1 MYESFSFFRNFVVYI
16 YYKVDFCLIHSLLD
30 AFMKDKR
37 YFSTVILSL
46 AFSVSAMAQSYS
58 SLWKQF
64 DKARDKDL
72 PKSELSILEQI
83 RDKAQEDR
91 AYGQLLKSELQ
102 MISVQSSVSP
112 DSLAP
117 QLKRYERM
125 AADANDAV
133 LSAVYN
139 STLGHIYRDWWRSL
153 DMRQDSAQVIARRYY
168 KQSLHNPQLLAS
180 TKAGTYDPLVVT
192 GDNSSVFGNDLL
204 HVLAMEAEDY
214 DLMSDYYQ
222 KVGNRPAAC
231 ISAYYKTQKDRM
243 DDVRLAKKSKY
254 LATIDSLI
262 NVYKDLPEAG
272 ELAIEH
278 FNFLDGATDASA
290 KEKVEY
296 IDYALLNWPTWPRMA
311 VLKNARSRITLPSFN
326 ACVSKSLSIPG
337 HEIPVYITSLTHID
351 KLKMDVYK
359 VNITGADDFN
369 PNDANDYKMLRT
381 RMSEKPVWSDDR
393 VYYGLPEYLVVRD
406 TMRIAPLPVGV
417 YMVEFTTDNA
427 DVAVERLMIHISNLR
442 LVSMNLP
449 DNRMRMAV
457 LDATT
462 GKPVAG
468 AKINIKFGAW
478 QNHKWVEDQRT
489 LVTEEDG
496 EMVFSSTLAPREYLL
511 TTDEDKAFPWQH
523 IGNYTWR
530 GNTSQNTTA
539 TNQQVRLF
547 SDRKIYR
554 PGQKVKMSVLAYDVY
569 SREQWQAAEKCNVH
583 LVLRNSKQQKVA
595 EKDVTTDEW
604 GVASAEFD
612 LPEDGT
618 TGYNYIQAK
627 VNGSSMASYMFRV
640 EEYKRPAF
648 SVTID
653 DYKDAYKEGD
663 TINVKGWAKTYS
675 GVAVQNAKV
684 AYKVKSVY
692 RAWCWRV
699 NMDDNEYYE
708 GEAVTGNDGSFCV
721 KVPVKMPDENGRGNR
736 FAAVIMDA
744 TVTDKAGESHSA
756 SASYPVSDK
765 PAAFALTDFSDKQC
779 KESQKPFSFMYV
791 NNAGQKIDSEVTY
804 SIDAS
809 APVKVKANAD
819 QTLDLSGISSGSH
832 LLKAYCG
839 NDTLTQKFIVFSL
852 KDTKAPVDTV
862 AWYYS
867 TTGDNSTVA
876 LKGGKTEYIQIGTS
890 AKDQTVLYTVVSDTT
905 VIETGQMVLN
915 NEVKTRTVEYK
926 EEWGDGIAIR
936 YAWARDGE
944 LYTYEQRYARPTQ
957 ENTLVMEWKTFRD
970 RLAPG
975 QKEEWTMTV
984 KNADGTPAKA
994 QVMAVMYDKSLD
1006 ALSQHGWNF
1015 NHVVS
1020 YNPPTIMQQAT
1031 YNISAMNIYGEQ
1043 TFRPLQETDLQFS
1056 HLDIPQLIYAVDYGG
1071 FSSIQ
1076 MLDKKPMLLS
1086 KAFHSANTLDS
1097 STMSD
1102 NVALSKV
1109 ATTEGST
1116 SARATEDTTSEQ
1128 DNVPMR
1134 ENLNETA
1141 FFMPQLVTDKWGNVS
1156 VKFTL
1161 PECLTTWRVMTLSH
1175 DKQMNT
1181 GSMEAEVIAQKKL
1194 MIQPNMPRFIREGD
1208 KAQMS
1213 AIITNNQD
1221 RDMTGKAYVQILRSA
1236 DEKVM
1241 AKVETPFS
1249 VKAGQ
1254 QTNVTFSLPANLASD
1269 VYICRVV
1276 AQSSN
1281 FSDGEQHLLPVLS
1294 DKVEVTTTKA
1304 FTQTKAGEKVIDLK
1318 ALYGTNASKESL
1330 KVEYTNNPAWLMIE
1344 ALPVVANPEAEN
1356 AISLAVA
1363 LYANSITDGIK
1374 SQMPVDTTATKAV
1387 TTERLIGQLA
1397 NLQNVNG
1404 SFSWYDG
1411 MQPSLYVTQSVAKI
1425 LARMKHL
1432 GIASASVRPM
1442 LNKAMAYLDVQMAE
1456 YVARLKRQ
1464 AKDSKTKPSLS
1475 DTAYDYLY
1483 IQTVSGNNM
1492 DATATANASYLLS
1505 LVDKSSAQ
1513 FSIYGKANMAV
1524 ISALHPVK
1532 KNKSLAKQLLES
1544 VRQYTVQTEEM
1555 GRYFDTP
1562 KASYSWCDYKIP
1574 TQTAAIEALQT
1585 LTPDDKLTIA
1595 DMQQW
1600 LLQEKRTQQWNTP
1613 LNSASAIYAFFN
1625 GWDFTNKNNSV
1636 AEATANVES
1645 TRLYVDNKLIDGG
1658 KEVAG
1663 KGYVSQTLDGRHSSF
1678 RAVKTSDNISWGA
1691 VYATCTQPVSDVKEA
1706 GESLSVKREILDE
1719 KGNKLT
1725 AVPQVGQKVTVRLT
1739 LVAKRDLDFV
1749 EVTDNRAACLEPVVQ
1764 TSGYAYGY
1772 YEAPRDNKTIYC
1784 YDKLAKG
1791 KHVIE
1796 TAYYVDRA
1804 GNYTSGTVTAK
1815 CMYAPEYQAHDK
1827 ALNVETK

>member
-1 MYESFSFFRNFVVYI
+1 M
-16 YYKVDFCLIHSLLD
+16 HH
-30 AFMKDKR
+30 MKDKR
-37 YFSTVILSL
+37 LLSTVILSV

-72 PKSELSILEQI
+72 PKSELSILGQI

-102 MISVQSSVSP
+102 TISVQASVSP
-112 DSLAP
+112 DSLMP
-117 QLKRYERM
+117 QVKRYERL
-125 AADANDAV
+125 AAEANDAV
-133 LSAVYN
+133 LSAVYC
-139 STLGHIYRDWWRSL
+139 STLGHVYRDWWQSL
-153 DMRQDSAQVIARRYY
+153 DMRQDSAKVISARYY
-168 KQSLHNPQLLAS
+168 RQSLRNPQLLAS
-180 TKAGTYDPLVVT
+180 TKAGGYEPLVVE
-192 GDNSSVFGNDLL
+192 GSNSSVFNDDLL

-222 KVGNRPAAC
+222 KAGNRPAAC

-243 DDVRLAKKSKY
+243 DDVRLVKKSKY

-296 IDYALLNWPTWPRMA
+296 IDYALVNWPTWPRMA
-311 VLKNARSRITLPSFN
+311 VLKNARSRITLPSFT
-326 ACVSKSLSIPG
+326 ASVSKSLAIPG
-337 HEIPVYITSLTHID
+337 QEIPVYVTSLTHID

-359 VNITGADDFN
+359 VNITGADEFN
-369 PNDANDYKMLRT
+369 PNDEEDYKMLRT
-381 RMSEKPVWSDDR
+381 RMDEKPVWSDDR
-393 VYYGLPEYLVVRD
+393 VYYGLPEYMVVRD
-406 TMRIAPLPVGV
+406 TMNIAPLTTGV
-417 YMVEFTTDNA
+417 YMVEFTTDNN
-427 DVAVERLMIHISNLR
+427 DIAVERLMINISNLR

-449 DNRMRMAV
+449 GNKMRMAV

-478 QNHKWVEDQRT
+478 KSHKWVEDQRT

-496 EMVFSSTLAPREYLL
+496 EIMFSSTLSPKKYLL
-511 TTDEDKAFPWQH
+511 TTDNDKAFPWQS
-523 IGNYTWR
+523 IGSYAWR
-530 GNTSQNTTA
+530 GNAGTKSAEVTKS
-539 TNQQVRLF
+539 VKLF

-554 PGQKVKMSVLAYDVY
+554 PGQNVKLSVLAYDVY
-569 SREQWQAAEKCNVH
+569 SREQWQAAEKCSVH
-583 LVLRNSKQQKVA
+583 LVLRNAKNQKVA

-604 GVASAEFD
+604 GVASADFY
-612 LPEDGT
+612 LPEEGA
-618 TGYNYIQAK
+618 TGYNYIQAQ
-627 VNGSSMASYMFRV
+627 VDGHSVVSCMFRV

-663 TINVKGWAKTYS
+663 TICVKGWAKTYS

-692 RAWCWRV
+692 RTWCWRGNV
-699 NMDDNEYYE
+699 DANEYYE

-721 KVPVKMPDENGRGNR
+721 KVPVKMPDESVRGNR
-736 FAAVIMDA
+736 FATVIMNA

-765 PAAFALTDFSDKQC
+765 PAAFALTDFTDKQC
-779 KESQKPFSFMYV
+779 KESRKPFSFMYV

-809 APVKVKANAD
+809 APAKAKTNTDVA
-819 QTLDLSGISSGSH
+819 LDLSAISSGKH
-832 LLKAYCG
+832 LLTAYCG
-839 NDTLTQKFIVFSL
+839 NDTLTQKFIVFSIN
-852 KDTKAPVDTV
+852 DHKAPVDTV

-867 TTGDNSTVA
+867 TTGDNTSVA
-876 LKGGKTEYIQIGTS
+876 LKSGGKEYIQFGTS
-890 AKDQTVLYTVVSDTT
+890 AKDQTVFYTVVSDTA
-905 VIETGQMVLN
+905 VIESGQMVLN
-915 NEVKTRTVEYK
+915 DEVKTRTVEYK
-926 EEWGDGIAIR
+926 AEWGDGIAIR
-936 YAWARDGE
+936 YAWAKDGE
-944 LYTYEQRYARPTQ
+944 LYTYEQRYARPTL
-957 ENTLVMEWKTFRD
+957 ENKLVMEWKTFRD

-1006 ALSQHGWNF
+1006 ALSKHSWNF
-1015 NHVVS
+1015 SHVVA
-1020 YNPPTIMQQAT
+1020 YNPPTIKQQAA
-1031 YNISAMNIYGEQ
+1031 YSNHAKNVYGEQ
-1043 TFRPLQETDLQFS
+1043 TFRPLTEPDLQFS
-1056 HLDIPQLIYAVDYGG
+1056 HLDIPDVLYSFGGMVLADAHVVSRPMITSKKVFAMATENSASLDVD
-1071 FSSIQ
+1071 
-1076 MLDKKPMLLS
+1076 
-1086 KAFHSANTLDS
+1086 KAEGKVGMMIRGT
-1097 STMSD
+1097 SD
-1102 NVALSKV
+1102 NAM
-1109 ATTEGST
+1109 
-1116 SARATEDTTSEQ
+1116 EDGASDA
-1128 DNVPMR
+1128 DNVQMR

-1141 FFMPQLVTDKWGNVS
+1141 FFMPQLITDKSGNVS

-1161 PECLTTWRVMTLSH
+1161 PESLTTWRVMTLSH
-1175 DKQMNT
+1175 DKKMNT
-1181 GSMEAEVIAQKKL
+1181 GSLDGEVVAQKKL

-1213 AIITNNQD
+1213 AVITNNQD
-1221 RDMTGKAYVQILRSA
+1221 RDMTGKAYVQILRSE
-1236 DEKVM
+1236 DEKVV
-1241 AKVETPFS
+1241 ARTETQFS

-1254 QTNVTFSLPANLASD
+1254 QTNVTFSLPGNLASD

-1281 FSDGEQHLLPVLS
+1281 YSDGEQHLLPVLT

-1304 FTQTKAGEKVIDLK
+1304 FTQTKAGEKTIDLK
-1318 ALYGTNASKESL
+1318 TLYGNNATKESL

-1344 ALPVVANPEAEN
+1344 ALPVVANPESEN

-1374 SQMPVDTTATKAV
+1374 QQLPVDTATVKIPAV

-1411 MQPSLYVTQSVAKI
+1411 MPPSLYVTQSVAKI

-1464 AKDSKTKPSLS
+1464 AKDNKTKPWLT
-1475 DTAYDYLY
+1475 DTACDYLY
-1483 IQTVSGNNM
+1483 TQTVSGNNM

-1505 LVDKSSAQ
+1505 LVDASSAH
-1513 FSIYGKANMAV
+1513 FSIYGKANMAI

-1532 KNKSLAKQLLES
+1532 KNKSLANNLLES

-1562 KASYSWCDYKIP
+1562 KANYSWCDYKIP

-1585 LTPDDKLTIA
+1585 LTPDDTQTIA

-1625 GWDFTNKNNSV
+1625 GWDFNNKHNSV

-1645 TRLYVDNKLIDGG
+1645 ARLYVDNKLVAGG
-1658 KEVAG
+1658 NEVAG
-1663 KGYVSQTLDGRHSSF
+1663 KGYVSETLDGRHSTF

-1691 VYATCTQPVSDVKEA
+1691 VYATCTQPTSDVESA
-1706 GESLSVKREILDE
+1706 GESLNVKREILDV

-1725 AVPQVGQKVTVRLT
+1725 AVPHVGQKVTVRLT
-1739 LVAKRDLDFV
+1739 VVAKRDLDFV

-1764 TSGYAYGY
+1764 TSGYARGY
-1772 YEAPRDNKTIYC
+1772 YEAPRDNKTTYSF
-1784 YDKLAKG
+1784 DKLAKG

-1796 TAYYVDRA
+1796 TVYYVDRA

-1815 CMYAPEYQAHDK
+1815 CMYAPEYQARDK